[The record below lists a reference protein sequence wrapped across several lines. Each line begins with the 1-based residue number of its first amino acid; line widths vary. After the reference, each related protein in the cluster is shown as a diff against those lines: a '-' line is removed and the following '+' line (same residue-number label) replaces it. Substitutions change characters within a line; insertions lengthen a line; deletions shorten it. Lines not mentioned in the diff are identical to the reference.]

1 MGRNQS
7 PTQVQIFSAF
17 FLERKESLL
26 ENSLVKFIR
35 KRHDYLLVPVFLLLV
50 LGLWYL
56 VINRSELPPYIL
68 PTPPAVWK
76 KFLKTIQ
83 EGTLWEHTAFTM
95 KEAGLGFLG
104 AVIFASV
111 MGYLLA
117 KSPLLEKLIS
127 PYLVA
132 AQTVPLIAIAPVL
145 VVWLGFGIAS
155 KVFIALVIVFFPMLI
170 NVILGIKLVA
180 DDQRELMRSYSASFW
195 QVFSLLELPSA
206 LPLLLSGLKIGITM
220 AITGALVGEY
230 VGAYKGLGFMI
241 LHSKQKF
248 DTAEV
253 FVTIFT
259 LVLIN
264 VILYGVVSF
273 LEGVLL
279 AGRQRQESL

>member
-7 PTQVQIFSAF
+7 PTQVRTFSAF
-17 FLERKESLL
+17 FLERKETLL
-26 ENSLVKFIR
+26 ESRLVGFLR
-35 KRHDYLLVPVFLLLV
+35 KRHDYLLVPVFLLLA

-68 PTPPAVWK
+68 PTPSAVWK
-76 KFLKTIQ
+76 KLLRTIQ
-83 EGTLWEHTAFTM
+83 EGILWEHTLFTL
-95 KEAGLGFLG
+95 KEAGLGFLA
-104 AVIFASV
+104 AVTFASV

-117 KSPLLEKLIS
+117 KSPFLEKLIS

-155 KVFIALVIVFFPMLI
+155 KVFIALVIVFFPMLV

-195 QVFSLLELPSA
+195 QVFSLLEFPSA
-206 LPLLLSGLKIGITM
+206 LPLLLSGLKIGVTM

-264 VILYGVVSF
+264 VLLYGLVSV
-273 LEGVLL
+273 LEGIML

>member
-7 PTQVQIFSAF
+7 PAQVQAFSTF
-17 FLERKESLL
+17 FLERKETLL
-26 ENSLVKFIR
+26 ENRLVRFIL
-35 KRHDYLLVPVFLLLV
+35 KRHDYFLVPVFLALA

-56 VINRSELPPYIL
+56 VINSSELPPYIL
-68 PTPPAVWK
+68 PTPLAVWK

-83 EGTLWEHTAFTM
+83 EGILWEHTLFTL
-95 KEAGLGFLG
+95 KEASLGFLG
-104 AVIFASV
+104 AVVFASI
-111 MGYLLA
+111 MGYVLA
-117 KSPLLEKLIS
+117 KSRILEKLLS

-132 AQTVPLIAIAPVL
+132 AQTVPLIAIAPLL

-155 KVFIALVIVFFPMLI
+155 KVFIVLVIVFFPMLI
-170 NVILGIKLVA
+170 NVIIGIKLVA
-180 DDQRELMRSYSASFW
+180 DDQRELMRSYSASHW
-195 QVFSLLELPSA
+195 QVFYMLELPSA

-264 VILYGVVSF
+264 VFLYGAVSVS
-273 LEGVLL
+273 EGFLL
-279 AGRQRQESL
+279 AGRKREESL